1 MKAERYNA
9 NEHVNWKNIV
19 TKNFVGGVMWG
30 LGTVIGA
37 SFVLSLFMGTL
48 RRLDFIPAVAGF
60 VLQVQN
66 AIDNKR

>member
-19 TKNFVGGVMWG
+19 TKNFVGGISWG

-37 SFVLSLFMGTL
+37 SFVLSVLISAL
-48 RRLDFIPAVAGF
+48 HSLDFIPAVADF

-66 AIDNKR
+66 TIDNRK